1 MADECRRVDDPYS
14 IDMNETAPAIGQTVS
29 AGDFAALQSQSAPAP
44 TNAPPAVGQT
54 VPANVFKMMQTAQPA
69 YNPTSVGNI
78 TDDVVQ
84 GIGKGIG
91 NFASQA
97 YQALKQTA
105 AKSFQNLQ
113 GDIEPEAAGL
123 SGQTDQAITPHNV
136 EIAASA
142 LGHATVGTVSDLAQL
157 VLSPITATIGTAI
170 NNTADAAS
178 DIPAVQGVATSKPV
192 SGGLD
197 VINNAKQA
205 INDWATA
212 HPSAYKQ
219 LSDIVNVA
227 GLAAGGEAAPEEVA
241 QTSSDASAAV
251 NAVKEGTANT
261 IDGTVSAIK
270 NTASK
275 LPHFTAPDADT
286 LQTTIGANADK
297 QWTQYA
303 TEHPA
308 STAAKILTKS
318 PEVADFLGS
327 NQGLNPAAH
336 IEDGKFNTLDTADQ
350 LESVAGEMSAR
361 ALRPSLQMADYYT
374 PKAQVSDIV
383 SGAVS
388 DMRKSNSITDDDKDA
403 IQALIEKKG
412 AAISKN
418 NPNGLDLATSHDN
431 KITYAKNGKY
441 SPIGTPSANRI
452 ATANRYLGS
461 AFGKDVE
468 TRAPSEFSVHDFND
482 QLSHYYKA
490 ADYLRALN
498 GKTAPVTMAKHI
510 ARGIAKFGGAVIARH
525 LIGGDLISDFA
536 GYQIGK
542 FLERHLENMT
552 EPMRGQYLENI
563 RKTAS
568 PEELTKIQN
577 FLDTHKAGNPSIPK
591 LMPANSGTPIPME
604 AIPTEP
610 VPTVLSAKKGLP
622 TQNPKTGR
630 MQKVYTSEGVTPKK

>member
-1 MADECRRVDDPYS
+1 MADECRWLPDAYS
-14 IDMNETAPAIGQTVS
+14 IGMNETAPPAIGQTVS
-29 AGDFAALQSQSAPAP
+29 ASNFAALQNQSMPAPAN
-44 TNAPPAVGQT
+44 TPPAIGQT
-54 VPANVFKMMQTAQPA
+54 VPANVFKMMQTAQPT
-69 YNPTSVGNI
+69 YNPSSVGNT

-97 YQALKQTA
+97 YQALKQSA

-113 GDIEPEAAGL
+113 GDITPLAQGL
-123 SGQTDQAITPHNV
+123 SGQTDQAVTPHNV

-142 LGHATVGTVSDLAQL
+142 AGHATVGTVSDLAQL

-205 INDWATA
+205 IDDWATA

-227 GLAAGGEAAPEEVA
+227 GLAVGGKAAPEDVA
-241 QTSSDASAAV
+241 NTGADLSAA
-251 NAVKEGTANT
+251 KEGVSNVIDNT
-261 IDGTVSAIK
+261 TQSIKDNLTPPPPPDAGTVAAQK
-270 NTASK
+270 QATAGAK
-275 LPHFTAPDADT
+275 ADT
-286 LQTTIGANADK
+286 
-297 QWTQYA
+297 QWMQYA
-303 TEHPA
+303 KEHPA

-336 IEDGKFNTLDTADQ
+336 IEDGFYTTLDTADT
-350 LESVAGEMSAR
+350 LEHTAGEMSSR
-361 ALRPSLQMADYYT
+361 ALRPSLQAADYYT
-374 PKAQVSDIV
+374 PKASVSSIV
-383 SGAVS
+383 DDAVQ
-388 DMRKSNSITDDDKDA
+388 DMKKDTSLTPKA
-403 IQALIEKKG
+403 KIKVEDNIRSEGEALSAE
-412 AAISKN
+412 
-418 NPNGLDLATSHDN
+418 NPNGMDLTASHDN
-431 KITYAKNGKY
+431 KITYARNGKY
-441 SPIGTPSANRI
+441 NPIGTPSANRI
-452 ATANRYLGS
+452 ATANRYLSS
-461 AFGKDVE
+461 ALGKDVE
-468 TRAPSEFSVHDFND
+468 TRAPAELNVGKFNE

-498 GKTAPVTMAKHI
+498 GKKAPVTLVKQI
-510 ARGIAKFGGAVIARH
+510 ARGAAKFGGAMIARH

-552 EPMRGQYLENI
+552 EPMRGQFLENI

-568 PEELTKIQN
+568 PDELQKIQS
-577 FLDTHKAGNPSIPK
+577 FLDNHKAGNPSIPK
-591 LMPANSGTPIPME
+591 LMPANSGTPIPMG